1 MFIFTTQ
8 KNTAKTVPASSTARG
23 RAGSISHKSFGFTL
37 VELMVSISIF
47 AVITAVVLIRN
58 NEFNSGI
65 LFSNM
70 VYEIALSIREM
81 QTYGITV
88 RASDTGTFQN
98 GYGVYFNSSETE
110 KNSLVQF
117 TDIPNVSGVR
127 NQSYDNPAEKLFKL
141 NLKPGNFIEEIKVCD
156 SGNVCSQVS
165 EVAITYVRP
174 EPDATIKSGVTT
186 YTRAGITVRAPG
198 NDPIVRKCIVV
209 TSVGQIS
216 VQTYNGTSCIQ

>member
-1 MFIFTTQ
+1 MFLSTLQKKRTKILPAASTPRGEYGTTF
-8 KNTAKTVPASSTARG
+8 P
-23 RAGSISHKSFGFTL
+23 KSLGFTL

-65 LFSNM
+65 LFSNL

-88 RASDTGTFQN
+88 RASDTGRFDN

-110 KNSLVQF
+110 KNSFVQF

-127 NQSYDNPAEKLFKL
+127 NQLYDNPAEKLFKL
-141 NLKPGNFIEEIKVCD
+141 NLKPGNFVEEIRVCD
-156 SGNVCSQVS
+156 SSSVCTVVND
-165 EVAITYVRP
+165 VAITYMRP
-174 EPDATIKSGVTT
+174 EPDASIKSGTT
-186 YTRAGITVRAPG
+186 VYTKAGITIRAPG
-198 NDPIVRKCIVV
+198 SDPVVRKCIVV
-209 TSVGQIS
+209 TGVGQIS
-216 VQTYNGTSCIQ
+216 VQNYNGVSCAQ

>member
-1 MFIFTTQ
+1 
-8 KNTAKTVPASSTARG
+8 
-23 RAGSISHKSFGFTL
+23 
-37 VELMVSISIF
+37 MVSISIF